1 MSDEKLITSAIHTLE
16 LEIKG
21 IAAVKGDLADKL
33 GHEFVKAVQAISS
46 AQEKKGRVIVS
57 GMGKSGHI
65 GRKIAATLASTGTP
79 AFFVHPSE
87 AGHGDLGMIT
97 SNDAVIALSWSG
109 ESVELSALIDYTRRF
124 NVSLISITSNN
135 DSALAS
141 ASDVKLTLPKS
152 DEACPHGLAPTTST
166 TMQLAMGDAL
176 AIALLEHKGF
186 TAGDY
191 KVFHPGGALGAS
203 LSYVRELMHKGDAL
217 PLVSRDL
224 KRSEALVIM
233 TEKGCGCLGIVG
245 DNGAL
250 AGIITDGDLRRHMKT
265 GLIDMSA
272 GEVMTKS
279 PKTVPSDMLA
289 SKALEIINSSNI
301 TTVFVVDDQKP
312 VGILHLHDL
321 LRAKIA

>member
-1 MSDEKLITSAIHTLE
+1 MSDAKLLASAIKTLE
-16 LEIKG
+16 LEKSG
-21 IAAVKGDLADKL
+21 IMSIVTALEGEL
-33 GHEFVKAVQAISS
+33 GGEFIRAIEHIGN
-46 AQEKKGRVIVS
+46 AEKNGGRVIVS

-109 ESVELSALIDYTRRF
+109 ESMELSALTNYTRRF
-124 NVSLISITSNN
+124 NVSLISITSNS
-135 DSALAS
+135 DSALAR

-176 AIALLEHKGF
+176 AIALLENKGF
-186 TAGDY
+186 TAKDY

-203 LSYVRELMHKGDAL
+203 LQYVRELMHKGDAV
-217 PLVSRDL
+217 PLANAEL
-224 KRSEALVIM
+224 KMSEALLIM
-233 TEKGCGCLGIVG
+233 SEKRFGCLGIVG
-245 DNGAL
+245 EQGEL
-250 AGIITDGDLRRHMKT
+250 LGIITDGDLRRHMSKELVDMKT
-265 GLIDMSA
+265 GD
-272 GEVMTKS
+272 VMTTG
-279 PKTVPSDMLA
+279 PKTVSPDMLGA
-289 SKALEIINSSNI
+289 KALEIINSLNI
-301 TTVFVVDDQKP
+301 TTLFVLKDNKP

>member
-1 MSDEKLITSAIHTLE
+1 MSDEKLLASAIKTLE
-16 LEIKG
+16 LEKSG
-21 IAAVKGDLADKL
+21 IMSIVTALESAL
-33 GHEFVKAVQAISS
+33 GEEFIRAIRHIGN
-46 AQEKKGRVIVS
+46 AEKNGGRVIVS

-109 ESVELSALIDYTRRF
+109 ESSELSALTNYTRRF
-124 NVSLISITSNN
+124 NVSLISITSNA
-135 DSALAS
+135 DSALAR
-141 ASDVKLTLPKS
+141 ASDVKLTLPKA

-176 AIALLEHKGF
+176 AIALLENKGF
-186 TAGDY
+186 TAKDY

-203 LSYVRELMHKGDAL
+203 LQYVRELMHKDDAV
-217 PLVSRDL
+217 PLAGADL
-224 KRSEALVIM
+224 KMSEALVIM
-233 TEKGCGCLGIVG
+233 SEKSFGCLGIVG
-245 DNGAL
+245 EQGEL
-250 AGIITDGDLRRHMKT
+250 LGIITDGDLRRHMSKELVDMKT
-265 GLIDMSA
+265 
-272 GEVMTKS
+272 GEVMTTG
-279 PKTVPSDMLA
+279 PKTVSPDMLGA
-289 SKALEIINSSNI
+289 KALEIINSLNI
-301 TTVFVVDDQKP
+301 TTLFVLEDNKP